1 MDSNKDD
8 ILQEN
13 EERITRYL
21 HGEMTPDEETLFEKD
36 IQSDETLRNQTEAIA
51 RTIKAMNALGSEQ
64 DRKLV
69 EEMRG
74 SSKKKT
80 RPTRW
85 LSIAAS
91 FALLITVGYYT
102 YDYSSTVSL
111 GKEYATAF
119 PLSTEI
125 RGEEDDVVLN
135 KLTVLF
141 DYVACNRDID
151 NTIVQLE
158 ELWQQSQS
166 DTYNEYTTYAPYI
179 GWNLAISY
187 LLDYDKK
194 KAKSVLEQMEQ
205 EYPSTTEMRGLIEK
219 LLKRIQTK
227 I

>member
-1 MDSNKDD
+1 MDSKKDD

-51 RTIKAMNALGSEQ
+51 RTIKAMNGIGSEK
-64 DRKLV
+64 DKKLV
-69 EEMRG
+69 EEMRN

-91 FALLITVGYYT
+91 FALLIIVGYYT

-125 RGEEDDVVLN
+125 RGEEDDEVFEQ
-135 KLTVLF
+135 LTVLF
-141 DYVACNRDID
+141 DNVANNRDID
-151 NTIVQLE
+151 NTIEQLE
-158 ELWQQSQS
+158 VLWQQSQS

-179 GWNLAISY
+179 GWNLAIAY

-194 KAKSVLEQMEQ
+194 EARVVLESIKVNS
-205 EYPSTTEMRGLIEK
+205 STESEICNRATELCH
-219 LLKRIQTK
+219 K
-227 I
+227 IK

>member
-1 MDSNKDD
+1 MDSKKDD
-8 ILQEN
+8 ILQVN

-36 IQSDETLRNQTEAIA
+36 IQSDETLRNQTETIA
-51 RTIKAMNALGSEQ
+51 RTIKVMNAIGSEQ

-91 FALLITVGYYT
+91 FALLITMGYYT

-111 GKEYATAF
+111 GKEYAKAF

-125 RGEEDDVVLN
+125 RGEEDDEVLDQ
-135 KLTVLF
+135 LTVLF
-141 DYVACNRDID
+141 DNVANNRDID
-151 NTIVQLE
+151 NTIEQLE
-158 ELWQQSQS
+158 VLWHQSQS

-205 EYPSTTEMRGLIEK
+205 EYPSTTEMRGQIEK

>member
-1 MDSNKDD
+1 MDSKKDD

-51 RTIKAMNALGSEQ
+51 RTIKAMNAIGSEQ

-111 GKEYATAF
+111 GKEYAKAF

-125 RGEEDDVVLN
+125 RGEEDDEVLDQ
-135 KLTVLF
+135 LTVLF
-141 DYVACNRDID
+141 DNVTNNRDID
-151 NTIVQLE
+151 NTIEQLE
-158 ELWQQSQS
+158 VLWQQSQS

-179 GWNLAISY
+179 GWNLAIAY

-194 KAKSVLEQMEQ
+194 KANAVLEQMEQ
-205 EYPSTTEMRGLIEK
+205 EYPSITEMREQIEK
-219 LLKRIQTK
+219 ILNRL
-227 I
+227 

>member
-1 MDSNKDD
+1 MNSNKDD

-21 HGEMTPDEETLFEKD
+21 HGEMNPDEETLFEKD
-36 IQSDETLRNQTEAIA
+36 LQSDETLRNQTEAIA
-51 RTIKAMNALGSEQ
+51 RTIKAMNAIGSEQ

-69 EEMRG
+69 EEMRC
-74 SSKKKT
+74 SSMKKT

-125 RGEEDDVVLN
+125 RGEEDDEVLN
-135 KLTVLF
+135 QLTVLF
-141 DYVACNRDID
+141 DNVANNRDID
-151 NTIVQLE
+151 NTIEQLE
-158 ELWQQSQS
+158 VLWQRSQS
-166 DTYNEYTTYAPYI
+166 DTYNEFTTYAPYI
-179 GWNLAISY
+179 GWNLAIAY

-194 KAKSVLEQMEQ
+194 EARVVLEQLESQNSYGTKYDNLTNELME
-205 EYPSTTEMRGLIEK
+205 
-219 LLKRIQTK
+219 K

>member
-1 MDSNKDD
+1 MDSKKDD

-21 HGEMTPDEETLFEKD
+21 HGEMTPDEETQFEKD

-51 RTIKAMNALGSEQ
+51 RTIKAMNAIGSEQ

-69 EEMRG
+69 EEIRG

-111 GKEYATAF
+111 GKEYAKAF

-125 RGEEDDVVLN
+125 RGEEDNEVLDQ
-135 KLTVLF
+135 LTVLF
-141 DYVACNRDID
+141 DNVANNRDIG
-151 NTIVQLE
+151 NTIEQLE
-158 ELWQQSQS
+158 VLWQQSQS
-166 DTYNEYTTYAPYI
+166 DTYNEFTTYAPYI
-179 GWNLAISY
+179 GWNLAIAY

-194 KAKSVLEQMEQ
+194 EANAVLEQMEQ
-205 EYPSTTEMRGLIEK
+205 EYPSITEMREQIDM
-219 LLKRIQTK
+219 LLKRL
-227 I
+227 

>member
-1 MDSNKDD
+1 MDSKKDD

-21 HGEMTPDEETLFEKD
+21 HGEMTPDEETQFEKD

-51 RTIKAMNALGSEQ
+51 RTIKAMNAIGSEQ

-69 EEMRG
+69 EEIRG

-111 GKEYATAF
+111 GKEYAKAF

-125 RGEEDDVVLN
+125 RGEEDNEVLDQ
-135 KLTVLF
+135 LTVLF
-141 DYVACNRDID
+141 DNVANNRDID
-151 NTIVQLE
+151 NTIEQLE
-158 ELWQQSQS
+158 VLWQQSQS
-166 DTYNEYTTYAPYI
+166 DTYNEFTTYAPYI
-179 GWNLAISY
+179 GWNLAIAY

-194 KAKSVLEQMEQ
+194 EANAVLEQMEQ
-205 EYPSTTEMRGLIEK
+205 EYPSITEMREQIDM
-219 LLKRIQTK
+219 LLKRL
-227 I
+227 

>member
-1 MDSNKDD
+1 MDSIKDD

-21 HGEMTPDEETLFEKD
+21 RGEMAPDEETLFEKD
-36 IQSDETLRNQTEAIA
+36 LQSDLILRNQTEAIA
-51 RTIKAMNALGSEQ
+51 RTIKAMNALGFEH

-69 EEMRG
+69 EEMKS
-74 SSKKKT
+74 SSKRKA
-80 RPTRW
+80 RPMRW

-102 YDYSSTVSL
+102 YDFTTTVSL

-119 PLSTEI
+119 PLSSEI
-125 RGEEDDVVLN
+125 RGEEDDEVFEQ
-135 KLTVLF
+135 LTVLF
-141 DYVACNRDID
+141 DNVANNRDID
-151 NTIVQLE
+151 NTIEQLE
-158 ELWQQSQS
+158 VLWQQSQS

-194 KAKSVLEQMEQ
+194 KARVVLEQLESQNSDGTKYDNLTNELME
-205 EYPSTTEMRGLIEK
+205 
-219 LLKRIQTK
+219 K

>member
-51 RTIKAMNALGSEQ
+51 RTIKAMNAIGSEQ

-119 PLSTEI
+119 PLSSEI
-125 RGEEDDVVLN
+125 RGEEDEDVLN

-141 DYVACNRDID
+141 DNVANNRDID
-151 NTIVQLE
+151 NTIEQLE
-158 ELWQQSQS
+158 VLWQQSQS

-179 GWNLAISY
+179 GWNLAIAY

-194 KAKSVLEQMEQ
+194 DAVVVLEQLESQ
-205 EYPSTTEMRGLIEK
+205 NPFGTKYYNLIDE
-219 LLKRIQTK
+219 LMGK

>member
-1 MDSNKDD
+1 MDSKKDD

-21 HGEMTPDEETLFEKD
+21 HGEMTPDEETQFEKD

-51 RTIKAMNALGSEQ
+51 RTIKAMNAIGSEQ
-64 DRKLV
+64 DRMLV

-102 YDYSSTVSL
+102 YDYTSTVSL

-125 RGEEDDVVLN
+125 RGEEDDEVFEQ
-135 KLTVLF
+135 LTVLF
-141 DYVACNRDID
+141 DNVANNRDID
-151 NTIVQLE
+151 NTIEQLDV
-158 ELWQQSQS
+158 LWQQSQS

-179 GWNLAISY
+179 GWNLAIAY

-194 KAKSVLEQMEQ
+194 EARVVLEYLESQNSYGTKYDNLTNELME
-205 EYPSTTEMRGLIEK
+205 
-219 LLKRIQTK
+219 K

>member
-1 MDSNKDD
+1 MNSKKDD

-21 HGEMTPDEETLFEKD
+21 HGEMTPNEEALFEKD
-36 IQSDETLRNQTEAIA
+36 IQSEETLRNQTEAIA

-119 PLSTEI
+119 PLSSEI
-125 RGEEDDVVLN
+125 RGEEDEEVLN
-135 KLTVLF
+135 KITVLF
-141 DYVACNRDID
+141 DNVANNRNID
-151 NTIVQLE
+151 NTIEQLE
-158 ELWQQSQS
+158 VLWQQSQI

-179 GWNLAISY
+179 GWNLAIAY
-187 LLDYDKK
+187 LLKYQKK
-194 KAKSVLEQMEQ
+194 DAKKVLMILREQGFNSN
-205 EYPSTTEMRGLIEK
+205 STALVNQAEELMVQI
-219 LLKRIQTK
+219 
-227 I
+227 

>member
-1 MDSNKDD
+1 MDSKKDD

-21 HGEMTPDEETLFEKD
+21 HGEMTPNEETQFEKD

-51 RTIKAMNALGSEQ
+51 RTIKAMNAIGSEQ

-125 RGEEDDVVLN
+125 RGEEDDEVFEQ
-135 KLTVLF
+135 LTVLF
-141 DYVACNRDID
+141 DNVANNRDID
-151 NTIVQLE
+151 NTIEQLE
-158 ELWQQSQS
+158 VLWQQSQS
-166 DTYNEYTTYAPYI
+166 DTYNEFTTYAPYI
-179 GWNLAISY
+179 GWNLAIAY

-194 KAKSVLEQMEQ
+194 EARVVLEQLESQNSDGTKYDNLTNELME
-205 EYPSTTEMRGLIEK
+205 
-219 LLKRIQTK
+219 K

>member
-1 MDSNKDD
+1 MNSKTDD

-21 HGEMTPDEETLFEKD
+21 HGEMNPDEETLFEKD
-36 IQSDETLRNQTEAIA
+36 LQSDETLRNQTEAIA
-51 RTIKAMNALGSEQ
+51 RTIKAMNAIGSEQ

-69 EEMRG
+69 EEMRC

-141 DYVACNRDID
+141 DNVACNRDID

-179 GWNLAISY
+179 GWNLAIAY

-194 KAKSVLEQMEQ
+194 EARVVLEYLESQNSYGTKYDNLTNELME
-205 EYPSTTEMRGLIEK
+205 
-219 LLKRIQTK
+219 K

>member
-1 MDSNKDD
+1 MNSNKDD

-21 HGEMTPDEETLFEKD
+21 HGEMNPDEETLFEKD
-36 IQSDETLRNQTEAIA
+36 LQSDETLRNQTEAIA
-51 RTIKAMNALGSEQ
+51 RTIKAMNAIGSEQ

-69 EEMRG
+69 EEMRC

-125 RGEEDDVVLN
+125 RGEEDDEVLN
-135 KLTVLF
+135 QLTVLF
-141 DYVACNRDID
+141 DNVANNRDID
-151 NTIVQLE
+151 NTIEQLE
-158 ELWQQSQS
+158 VLWQRSQS
-166 DTYNEYTTYAPYI
+166 DTYNEFTTYAPYI
-179 GWNLAISY
+179 GWNLAIAY

-194 KAKSVLEQMEQ
+194 EARVVLEQLESQNSYGTKYDNLTNELME
-205 EYPSTTEMRGLIEK
+205 
-219 LLKRIQTK
+219 K

>member
-1 MDSNKDD
+1 MDSKKDD

-21 HGEMTPDEETLFEKD
+21 HGEMTPNEETQFEKD

-51 RTIKAMNALGSEQ
+51 RTIKAMNAIGSEQ

-74 SSKKKT
+74 SSKEKT

-102 YDYSSTVSL
+102 YDYTSTVSL

-125 RGEEDDVVLN
+125 RGEEDDEVLDQ
-135 KLTVLF
+135 LTVLF
-141 DYVACNRDID
+141 DNVANNRDID
-151 NTIVQLE
+151 NTIEQLE
-158 ELWQQSQS
+158 VLWQQSQS

-179 GWNLAISY
+179 GWNLAIAY
-187 LLDYDKK
+187 LLDHDKK
-194 KAKSVLEQMEQ
+194 EAKTVLEQMEH
-205 EYPSTTEMRGLIEK
+205 ECSSIIEMRKQIDM
-219 LLKRIQTK
+219 LLKRL
-227 I
+227 

>member
-1 MDSNKDD
+1 MDSKKDD

-21 HGEMTPDEETLFEKD
+21 HGEMTPSEEALFEKD
-36 IQSDETLRNQTEAIA
+36 IQSDETLRNQTETIA
-51 RTIKAMNALGSEQ
+51 RTIKAMNALGSER

-125 RGEEDDVVLN
+125 RGEEDDEVLN
-135 KLTVLF
+135 KLTALF
-141 DYVACNRDID
+141 DNVANNREID

-179 GWNLAISY
+179 GWNLAVAY
-187 LLDYDKK
+187 LLEYDKK
-194 KAKSVLEQMEQ
+194 EARMVLERMKAD
-205 EYPSTTEMRGLIEK
+205 YSTDYIIYNMVDE
-219 LLKRIQTK
+219 LLHK

>member
-1 MDSNKDD
+1 MNSNKDD
-8 ILQEN
+8 ILHEN
-13 EERITRYL
+13 EERISRYL
-21 HGEMTPDEETLFEKD
+21 HGEMTPDEEALFEND
-36 IQSDETLRNQTEAIA
+36 LQSDETLRNQTEAIA
-51 RTIKAMNALGSEQ
+51 RTIKVMNAIGSEH

-69 EEMRG
+69 EEMRD
-74 SSKKKT
+74 SSMKKT

-125 RGEEDDVVLN
+125 RGEEDDEVLD

-141 DYVACNRDID
+141 DNVANNRDID
-151 NTIVQLE
+151 NTIEQLE
-158 ELWQQSQS
+158 VLWQQSQS

-179 GWNLAISY
+179 GWNLAIAY

-194 KAKSVLEQMEQ
+194 EAKVVLEQMEQ
-205 EYPSTTEMRGLIEK
+205 VYPSITEMREQIEK
-219 LLKRIQTK
+219 LLKRL
-227 I
+227 

>member
-1 MDSNKDD
+1 MDSKKDD

-51 RTIKAMNALGSEQ
+51 RTIKAMNAIGSEQ

-111 GKEYATAF
+111 GKEYAKAF

-125 RGEEDDVVLN
+125 RGEEDDEVLDQ
-135 KLTVLF
+135 LTVLF
-141 DYVACNRDID
+141 DNVTNNRDID
-151 NTIVQLE
+151 NTIEQLE
-158 ELWQQSQS
+158 VLWQQSQS

-179 GWNLAISY
+179 GWNLAVAY

-194 KAKSVLEQMEQ
+194 KANAVLEQMEQ
-205 EYPSTTEMRGLIEK
+205 EYPSITEMREQIEK
-219 LLKRIQTK
+219 ILNRL
-227 I
+227 

>member
-1 MDSNKDD
+1 MDSKKDD
-8 ILQEN
+8 LLQEN

-21 HGEMTPDEETLFEKD
+21 HGEMTPNEETQFEKD

-51 RTIKAMNALGSEQ
+51 RTIKAMNAIGSEQ

-125 RGEEDDVVLN
+125 RGEEDDEVFEQ
-135 KLTVLF
+135 LTVLF
-141 DYVACNRDID
+141 DNVANNRNID
-151 NTIVQLE
+151 NTIEQLE
-158 ELWQQSQS
+158 VLWQQSQS
-166 DTYNEYTTYAPYI
+166 DTYNKYTTYAPYI
-179 GWNLAISY
+179 GWNLANAY
-187 LLDYDKK
+187 LLKYDKK
-194 KAKSVLEQMEQ
+194 EARMVLERMKAD
-205 EYPSTTEMRGLIEK
+205 YSTDNQICNIVDE
-219 LLKRIQTK
+219 LLHK

>member
-1 MDSNKDD
+1 MNSNQDD

-21 HGEMTPDEETLFEKD
+21 HGEMTPSEEALFEKD

-51 RTIKAMNALGSEQ
+51 RTIKVMNTIGSEK
-64 DRKLV
+64 DRKVV
-69 EEMRG
+69 EEMKS
-74 SSKKKT
+74 SSKRKA

-102 YDYSSTVSL
+102 YDFTTTVSL

-119 PLSTEI
+119 PLSSEI
-125 RGEEDDVVLN
+125 RGEEDEEVLN

-141 DYVACNRDID
+141 DNVANNRDID
-151 NTIVQLE
+151 NTIEQLE
-158 ELWQQSQS
+158 VLWQQSQS

-194 KAKSVLEQMEQ
+194 KARVVLEQLESQNSDGTKYDNLTNELME
-205 EYPSTTEMRGLIEK
+205 
-219 LLKRIQTK
+219 K

>member
-1 MDSNKDD
+1 MDSKKDD

-51 RTIKAMNALGSEQ
+51 RTIKAMSAIGSEH

-119 PLSTEI
+119 PLSSEI
-125 RGEEDDVVLN
+125 RGEEDEEVLN
-135 KLTVLF
+135 KITVLF
-141 DYVACNRDID
+141 DNVANNRDID
-151 NTIVQLE
+151 NTIEQLE
-158 ELWQQSQS
+158 VLWQQSQS

-179 GWNLAISY
+179 GWNLAIAY

-194 KAKSVLEQMEQ
+194 KARVVLEQLKSQNSYGTKYDNLTNELME
-205 EYPSTTEMRGLIEK
+205 
-219 LLKRIQTK
+219 K

>member
-1 MDSNKDD
+1 MDSKKDD

-51 RTIKAMNALGSEQ
+51 RTIKAMNAIGSEQ

-69 EEMRG
+69 EGMRS

-125 RGEEDDVVLN
+125 RGEEDEEVLN

-141 DYVACNRDID
+141 DNVANNRDID
-151 NTIVQLE
+151 NTIEQLE
-158 ELWQQSQS
+158 ELWQQSQG

-179 GWNLAISY
+179 GWNLANAY
-187 LLDYDKK
+187 LLKYDKK
-194 KAKSVLEQMEQ
+194 EARMVLERMKAD
-205 EYPSTTEMRGLIEK
+205 YSTDNQICNMVDE
-219 LLKRIQTK
+219 LLHK

>member
-1 MDSNKDD
+1 MDSIKND
-8 ILQEN
+8 ILQDN
-13 EERITRYL
+13 EERISRYL
-21 HGEMTPDEETLFEKD
+21 HGKMTPDEETLFEKD
-36 IQSDETLRNQTEAIA
+36 LLSDETLRKQTEAIA
-51 RTIKAMNALGSEQ
+51 RTIKAMNAIGSEH

-125 RGEEDDVVLN
+125 RGEEDEEVLN

-141 DYVACNRDID
+141 DNVANNRDID
-151 NTIVQLE
+151 NTIEQLE
-158 ELWQQSQS
+158 VLWQQSQS
-166 DTYNEYTTYAPYI
+166 DSYNEYTTYAPYI
-179 GWNLAISY
+179 GWNLAIAY
-187 LLDYDKK
+187 LLKYQKK
-194 KAKSVLEQMEQ
+194 DAKKVLMILREQGFNSN
-205 EYPSTTEMRGLIEK
+205 STALVNQAEELMVQI
-219 LLKRIQTK
+219 
-227 I
+227 

>member
-1 MDSNKDD
+1 MDSKKDD
-8 ILQEN
+8 ILHKN

-21 HGEMTPDEETLFEKD
+21 HGEMTSDEETLFEKD

-51 RTIKAMNALGSEQ
+51 RTIKAMNALGFEQ

-125 RGEEDDVVLN
+125 RGEEDDEVFEQ
-135 KLTVLF
+135 LTVLF
-141 DYVACNRDID
+141 DNVANNRDID
-151 NTIVQLE
+151 NTIEQLDV
-158 ELWQQSQS
+158 LWQQSQS

-205 EYPSTTEMRGLIEK
+205 EYHSTTEMRGQIEN
-219 LLKRIQTK
+219 LLKK

>member
-1 MDSNKDD
+1 MDSKKDD

-36 IQSDETLRNQTEAIA
+36 IQSDETLRNQTETIA
-51 RTIKAMNALGSEQ
+51 RTIKAMNAIGSEQ

-91 FALLITVGYYT
+91 FALLITMGYYT
-102 YDYSSTVSL
+102 YDYTSTVSL

-125 RGEEDDVVLN
+125 RGEEDDEVFEQ
-135 KLTVLF
+135 LTMLF
-141 DYVACNRDID
+141 DNVANHRDID
-151 NTIVQLE
+151 NTIEQLE
-158 ELWQQSQS
+158 VLWQQSQS

-179 GWNLAISY
+179 GWNLAVAY
-187 LLDYDKK
+187 LLDYDKRDAKGILVKMK
-194 KAKSVLEQMEQ
+194 KEFPTVSILNDI
-205 EYPSTTEMRGLIEK
+205 LNK
-219 LLKRIQTK
+219 L
-227 I
+227 

>member
-1 MDSNKDD
+1 MDSKKDD

-21 HGEMTPDEETLFEKD
+21 HGEMTPDEETQFEKD

-125 RGEEDDVVLN
+125 RGEEDDEVFEQ
-135 KLTVLF
+135 LTVLF
-141 DYVACNRDID
+141 DNVANNRDID
-151 NTIVQLE
+151 NTIEQLE
-158 ELWQQSQS
+158 VIWQQSQS

-179 GWNLAISY
+179 GWNLAVAY

-194 KAKSVLEQMEQ
+194 EARVVLESMKLNC
-205 EYPSTTEMRGLIEK
+205 TTESRLFNMVNE
-219 LLKRIQTK
+219 LLNK
-227 I
+227 IRQ

>member
-1 MDSNKDD
+1 MDSKKDD

-36 IQSDETLRNQTEAIA
+36 IQSDETLRNQTETIA
-51 RTIKAMNALGSEQ
+51 RTIKAMNAIGSEQ

-91 FALLITVGYYT
+91 FALLITMGYYT
-102 YDYSSTVSL
+102 YDYTSTVSL

-125 RGEEDDVVLN
+125 RGEEDDEVFEQ
-135 KLTVLF
+135 LTMLF
-141 DYVACNRDID
+141 DNVANHRDID
-151 NTIVQLE
+151 NTIEQLE
-158 ELWQQSQS
+158 VLWQQSQS

-179 GWNLAISY
+179 GWNLAVAY
-187 LLDYDKK
+187 LLDHDKK
-194 KAKSVLEQMEQ
+194 EAKTVLEQMEH
-205 EYPSTTEMRGLIEK
+205 ECPSIIEMRKQIDM
-219 LLKRIQTK
+219 LLKRL
-227 I
+227 

>member
-1 MDSNKDD
+1 MDSKKDD

-21 HGEMTPDEETLFEKD
+21 HGEMNPDEEILFEKD

-51 RTIKAMNALGSEQ
+51 RTIKAMNAIGSEQ

-111 GKEYATAF
+111 GKEYAKAF

-125 RGEEDDVVLN
+125 RGEEDDEVLDQ
-135 KLTVLF
+135 LTVLF
-141 DYVACNRDID
+141 DNVTNNRDID
-151 NTIVQLE
+151 NTIEQLE
-158 ELWQQSQS
+158 VLWQQSQS

-179 GWNLAISY
+179 GWNLAIAY

-194 KAKSVLEQMEQ
+194 KANAVLEQMEQ
-205 EYPSTTEMRGLIEK
+205 EYPSITEMREQIEK
-219 LLKRIQTK
+219 ILNRL
-227 I
+227 

>member
-1 MDSNKDD
+1 MDSKKDD

-36 IQSDETLRNQTEAIA
+36 IQSDETLRNQTETIA
-51 RTIKAMNALGSEQ
+51 RTIKAMNAIGSEQ

-69 EEMRG
+69 EGMRG
-74 SSKKKT
+74 SSKKKA

-91 FALLITVGYYT
+91 FALLITMGYYT
-102 YDYSSTVSL
+102 YDYTSTVSL

-125 RGEEDDVVLN
+125 RGEEDDEVFEQ
-135 KLTVLF
+135 LTMLF
-141 DYVACNRDID
+141 DNVANHRDID
-151 NTIVQLE
+151 NTIEQLE
-158 ELWQQSQS
+158 VLWQQSQS

-179 GWNLAISY
+179 GWNLAVAY
-187 LLDYDKK
+187 LLDYDKRDAKGILVEMK
-194 KAKSVLEQMEQ
+194 KEFPTVSILNDI
-205 EYPSTTEMRGLIEK
+205 LNK
-219 LLKRIQTK
+219 L
-227 I
+227 

>member
-1 MDSNKDD
+1 MDSKKDD

-21 HGEMTPDEETLFEKD
+21 HGEMTPDEETQFEKD

-51 RTIKAMNALGSEQ
+51 RTIKAMNAIGSEQ

-69 EEMRG
+69 EEIRG

-80 RPTRW
+80 RATRW

-111 GKEYATAF
+111 GKEYAKAF

-125 RGEEDDVVLN
+125 RGEEDNEVLDQ
-135 KLTVLF
+135 LTVLF
-141 DYVACNRDID
+141 DNVANNRDID
-151 NTIVQLE
+151 NTIEQLE
-158 ELWQQSQS
+158 VLWQQSQS
-166 DTYNEYTTYAPYI
+166 DTYNEFTTYAPYI
-179 GWNLAISY
+179 GWNLAIAY

-194 KAKSVLEQMEQ
+194 EANAVLEQMEQ
-205 EYPSTTEMRGLIEK
+205 EYPSITEMREQIDM
-219 LLKRIQTK
+219 LLKRL
-227 I
+227 

>member
-1 MDSNKDD
+1 MDSIKDD

-21 HGEMTPDEETLFEKD
+21 RGEMAPDEETLFEKD
-36 IQSDETLRNQTEAIA
+36 LQSDLILRNQTEAIA
-51 RTIKAMNALGSEQ
+51 RTIKVMNTIGSEK

-69 EEMRG
+69 EEMKS
-74 SSKKKT
+74 SSKRKA
-80 RPTRW
+80 RPMRW

-102 YDYSSTVSL
+102 YDFTTTVSL

-119 PLSTEI
+119 PLSSEI
-125 RGEEDDVVLN
+125 RGEEDDEVFEQ
-135 KLTVLF
+135 LTVLF
-141 DYVACNRDID
+141 DNVANNRDID
-151 NTIVQLE
+151 NTIEQLE
-158 ELWQQSQS
+158 VLWQQSQS

-194 KAKSVLEQMEQ
+194 KARVVLEQLESQNSDGTKYDNLTNELME
-205 EYPSTTEMRGLIEK
+205 
-219 LLKRIQTK
+219 K

>member
-1 MDSNKDD
+1 MDSKKDD
-8 ILQEN
+8 ILHEN

-21 HGEMTPDEETLFEKD
+21 HGEMTSDEETLFEKD

-141 DYVACNRDID
+141 DNVACNRDID

-179 GWNLAISY
+179 GWNLAIAY

-194 KAKSVLEQMEQ
+194 EARVVLEYLESQNSYGTKYDNLTNELME
-205 EYPSTTEMRGLIEK
+205 
-219 LLKRIQTK
+219 K

>member
-1 MDSNKDD
+1 MNSNKDD

-21 HGEMTPDEETLFEKD
+21 HGEMNPAEETLFEKD
-36 IQSDETLRNQTEAIA
+36 LQSDETLRNQTEAIA
-51 RTIKAMNALGSEQ
+51 RTIKAMNAIGSEQ

-69 EEMRG
+69 EEMRC

-125 RGEEDDVVLN
+125 RGEEDDEVLN
-135 KLTVLF
+135 QLTVLF
-141 DYVACNRDID
+141 DNVANNRDID
-151 NTIVQLE
+151 NTIEQLE
-158 ELWQQSQS
+158 VLWQRSQS
-166 DTYNEYTTYAPYI
+166 DTYNEFTTYAPYI
-179 GWNLAISY
+179 GWNLAIAY

-194 KAKSVLEQMEQ
+194 EARVVLEQLESQNSYGTKYDNLTNELME
-205 EYPSTTEMRGLIEK
+205 
-219 LLKRIQTK
+219 K